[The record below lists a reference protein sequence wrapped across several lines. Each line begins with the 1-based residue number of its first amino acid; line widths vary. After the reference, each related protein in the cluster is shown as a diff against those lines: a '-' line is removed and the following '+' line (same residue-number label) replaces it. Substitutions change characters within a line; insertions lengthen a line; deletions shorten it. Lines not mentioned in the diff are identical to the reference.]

1 MRKASVAGPSN
12 QAKKAEQLSFSLA
25 FCKHC
30 KLRKFGILP
39 IFIAGTCLK
48 GCQQSLSESQEL
60 RRTRSVIETVWTPQ
74 KVCICIHVHLLHFLH
89 SIEYNMMQ
97 VLLNALHLSLRK
109 TQSNHGLFSSKS
121 HIVKSSQNTPYAAM
135 PKGFESAAAT

>member
-1 MRKASVAGPSN
+1 MGPLGLRHLSQLASYLPLGGNSTMKWWKNVVE
-12 QAKKAEQLSFSLA
+12 KLSEMAASSR
-25 FCKHC
+25 C
-30 KLRKFGILP
+30 
-39 IFIAGTCLK
+39 K
-48 GCQQSLSESQEL
+48 GCRCQVKLAIPRGWL
-60 RRTRSVIETVWTPQ
+60 MA
-74 KVCICIHVHLLHFLH
+74 VCICIHVHLLHFLH

>member
-74 KVCICIHVHLLHFLH
+74 KGP
-89 SIEYNMMQ
+89 EGWKY
-97 VLLNALHLSLRK
+97 
-109 TQSNHGLFSSKS
+109 
-121 HIVKSSQNTPYAAM
+121 
-135 PKGFESAAAT
+135 